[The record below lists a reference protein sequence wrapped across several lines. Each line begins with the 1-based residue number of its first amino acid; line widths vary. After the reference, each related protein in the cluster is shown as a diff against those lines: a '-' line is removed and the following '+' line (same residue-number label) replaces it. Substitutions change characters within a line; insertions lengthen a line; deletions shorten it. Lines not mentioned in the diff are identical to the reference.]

1 MKRKILVIVVGVL
14 MVTLVSSATALV
26 NPEPKLQLHIGIKM
40 GIACLIV
47 RNIGDTNASDVE
59 WNCNITGGICKKIN
73 EHLEG
78 NKSLLP
84 PGSSHE
90 AFQPLPRFFGLGI
103 IRLTASASASN
114 TNATTLHKYGFVFG
128 YTCIIFPF

>member
-1 MKRKILVIVVGVL
+1 M
-14 MVTLVSSATALV
+14 MTLVSSATVLA
-26 NPEPKLQLHIGIKM
+26 NPGPKLQLSIGIKM
-40 GIACLIV
+40 GFACLIV

-78 NKSLLP
+78 NRSLLP

-90 AFQPLPRFFGLGI
+90 AFQLLPQLFGLGI

-114 TNATTLHKYGFVFG
+114 TNATTMQRYGFVFG
-128 YTCIIFPF
+128 HTHFIFPF